1 MQTKS
6 MTQIGVLCFL
16 LITIVLS
23 SNCASI
29 SKEYVAADK
38 ATYQAIAPKYSEYCL
53 EDSSLT
59 QLEKDMCKELIKSW
73 EERITAAEDY
83 NGK

>member
-29 SKEYVAADK
+29 NKEYVAADRN
-38 ATYQAIAPKYSEYCL
+38 TYEAISPRYLNYI
-53 EDSSLT
+53 
-59 QLEKDMCKELIKSW
+59 EKDKELRDWEKKLQTELTASW
-73 EERITAAEDY
+73 LERIEEAE
-83 NGK
+83 K

>member
-6 MTQIGVLCFL
+6 MTKIGVLCFL

-29 SKEYVAADK
+29 DKAYVAADRS
-38 ATYQAIAPKYSEYCL
+38 TYEAVSPRYIEYV
-53 EDSSLT
+53 
-59 QLEKDMCKELIKSW
+59 EKDTNLRDW
-73 EERITAAEDY
+73 EKDLQ
-83 NGK
+83 K